1 MVSMKVSWSPLAMQ
15 DLRDI
20 YDYYVDNI
28 SLKFAKELKKKILD
42 SSKYLSKNPEMG
54 QIEENPRLLKRVYRY
69 FLVEENYKVIYIVSD
84 TEVNILGVFANRQSP
99 DKMKV

>member
-1 MVSMKVSWSPLAMQ
+1 MVKMKVVWQTLAMQ

-20 YDYYVDNI
+20 YDYYVDKD

-42 SSKYLSKNPEMG
+42 SSKYLSKHPEMG
-54 QIEENPRLLKRVYRY
+54 QIEENPKLSKRAYRY
-69 FLVEENYKVIYIVSD
+69 FLVEENYKVLYIVSE
-84 TEVNILGVFANRQSP
+84 TEVNILGVFDNRQSP

>member
-1 MVSMKVSWSPLAMQ
+1 MVSVKVIWQPLAMQ

-20 YDYYVDNI
+20 YDYYVDNA

-42 SSKYLSKNPEMG
+42 SSKYLSKHPEMG
-54 QIEENPRLLKRVYRY
+54 NIEENLKLSKKDYRY
-69 FLVEENYKVIYIVSD
+69 FLVEENYKVLYIVSE
-84 TEVNILGVFANRQSP
+84 TEVNILGVFDTRQSP